1 MASLVPSACHSTAL
15 TRGHSTAAL
24 RIDSSTTGTCTSLAV
39 ATTMPARPHALSC
52 FCASPFLRR
61 SPSLGH
67 SNGHSPS
74 LGASHGV
81 PRRWSFSCSATA
93 REAGGEAAEVGVT
106 SSSALP
112 ASSHEHHELAGVI
125 AARPAAGP
133 GTGLEETNVGHESTR
148 AAAQVATASLSQAL
162 LRRSSRTV
170 ATVSAAAATAG
181 RPGARMTGAL
191 RGKGGVV
198 VAVVLA
204 VAGIATLVMREH
216 QHQHEHE
223 HEEHGNECELC
234 GGYGLH
240 CCTLCKG
247 TGLIRWEGKFDRN
260 DPCSACVGEGC
271 SKCPEC
277 GGVKIRRA
285 GRTSSHRR
293 TPFLPL
299 RSFRNPLFAPL
310 PPSRPCALRA
320 SKAGS
325 DAPLSDSTGGEGQ
338 QPRKDAERS
347 SGAEFPPGALNGA
360 SRPGAG
366 GGGGGGDV
374 AVTWG
379 DGQKKDVSGGWS
391 DPSDLDQSRSSAGN
405 PPGLPEFAAGFV
417 LLLGLGAL
425 AFAGLHKRGALLL
438 SPALCTIT
446 SHPIHPV
453 ATLKSARVYIFA
465 SIAIVGA
472 SSRPVNPKPTPAVV
486 SPPPPV
492 SSAGRTS
499 APKPPEA
506 AVVGTLLPSSA
517 QPSPSGQAPTTDAS
531 AATAAAPASALS
543 GSEGSGSEK
552 RGETGAERQA
562 GGEGESG
569 AKRAVSADGA
579 AGTGGM
585 GDAASSR
592 GVDPSL
598 NDLLLPSQIV
608 AAATVAADT
617 PPPLPFAITLPHP
630 GTTTGAAAAAAAA
643 SSEAAGR
650 QQGEEKQALRGEA
663 AEQAGSKAQ
672 GLEQLLSGNQGEAGA
687 ALSALG
693 VGGGAEEEGE
703 DVVGPFAAEMAE
715 SVSELRP
722 WLEAMQAEQA
732 GEGAEGGEAGE
743 KAMEGRR
750 EGGGEVEGASREKA
764 DGGGKKGEGVATAED
779 VTLSGVPAVAS
790 VADSDPAAAPAPAA
804 VPSPPP
810 AAAAAD
816 SASSSAGGASPM
828 PWGMA
833 VFVPAPLSAA
843 PPAAGGA
850 GEARAGQVVVR
861 AAVDSSQHTA
871 LEALQALEVRGEGG
885 GGEGVGGK
893 GVEGMDV
900 GKDGGGV
907 ERVIEEGVDAAG
919 ICSRREFAR
928 WLVHASNTLSR
939 AASDRI
945 YPAMYVY
952 GSTALAFDDVPAS
965 DPDFPYIQGL
975 AEAGLIA
982 SKLSHADLGCPRAA
996 AAARRRG
1003 CSAGASAAFR
1013 PDCAL
1018 TRQDLISW
1026 KLSLDYHNMMP
1037 LQPKEDVVAVVGFID
1052 AERVDED
1059 ALPAIAQDVLRGDRS
1074 IIAAAFGFT
1083 RRFDPHKPVTR
1094 GQAAVALAGGGVSE
1108 VVAGE
1113 MARVEA
1119 EHIAE
1124 AAMAVVQEEAAAA
1137 AAAEAAVLAAK
1148 EEAVAAE
1155 RRRREEAE
1163 RAAEAAVARVERI
1176 ETELQ
1181 TEKEELEQQR
1191 EVLAGMRAE
1200 ARREKEEAE
1209 AALEQQRQEVEKQI
1223 SKVEQERRTAEEA
1236 LAEARA
1242 AAAAA
1247 AEEAEELRVEKE
1259 QLEAKRHVTE
1269 EQAQLVQDAAE
1280 ELQRARLQLQ
1290 RRWQQQNDIRG
1301 GEDGS
1306 SVDGAGIGTDDGG
1319 VGEGKDG
1326 SIAVEASEEEKQ
1338 LLERVAG
1345 ILARKQAAERENGGG
1360 FAFGWSPDAAVVKA
1374 RQLLQQA
1381 VERVKAAGQAVPRVP
1396 SALAQLLQQQATST
1410 VEGAKAAVG
1419 VALQRG
1425 TAAGEASDGGVVS
1438 QMRELGKRLTGTQKP
1453 QEEAVTRTVE
1463 AQHRVGGDKDGDAGS
1478 RASELVEEAMHVGGR
1493 LVEGVKKKAHKRMHE
1508 VKEVVDQL
1516 MERWSKKGGAT
1527 P

>member
-1 MASLVPSACHSTAL
+1 MAGQCVGSSSLTAGQTPLTCFSAT
-15 TRGHSTAAL
+15 
-24 RIDSSTTGTCTSLAV
+24 
-39 ATTMPARPHALSC
+39 PAPIL
-52 FCASPFLRR
+52 
-61 SPSLGH
+61 
-67 SNGHSPS
+67 HSPS
-74 LGASHGV
+74 STLL
-81 PRRWSFSCSATA
+81 PRRIHSVHP
-93 REAGGEAAEVGVT
+93 RP
-106 SSSALP
+106 SS
-112 ASSHEHHELAGVI
+112 
-125 AARPAAGP
+125 
-133 GTGLEETNVGHESTR
+133 
-148 AAAQVATASLSQAL
+148 
-162 LRRSSRTV
+162 
-170 ATVSAAAATAG
+170 
-181 RPGARMTGAL
+181 
-191 RGKGGVV
+191 
-198 VAVVLA
+198 
-204 VAGIATLVMREH
+204 
-216 QHQHEHE
+216 
-223 HEEHGNECELC
+223 
-234 GGYGLH
+234 
-240 CCTLCKG
+240 
-247 TGLIRWEGKFDRN
+247 
-260 DPCSACVGEGC
+260 
-271 SKCPEC
+271 
-277 GGVKIRRA
+277 A

-293 TPFLPL
+293 TPFLPH
-299 RSFRNPLFAPL
+299 RSFSSPLFAPL
-310 PPSRPCALRA
+310 PPSRPPALRA

-338 QPRKDAERS
+338 QPRKGAERP

-366 GGGGGGDV
+366 GGGGGAD
-374 AVTWG
+374 AAASWG
-379 DGQKKDVSGGWS
+379 DGQKKDISGGWS

-425 AFAGLHKRGALLL
+425 AFAGLHRR
-438 SPALCTIT
+438 
-446 SHPIHPV
+446 V
-453 ATLKSARVYIFA
+453 SA
-465 SIAIVGA
+465 
-472 SSRPVNPKPTPAVV
+472 
-486 SPPPPV
+486 
-492 SSAGRTS
+492 AGRTS

-517 QPSPSGQAPTTDAS
+517 QPSPSAHAPSTDAS
-531 AATAAAPASALS
+531 AAAAAPASALS
-543 GSEGSGSEK
+543 GSEGSGSEGAGK
-552 RGETGAERQA
+552 KDAERQA
-562 GGEGESG
+562 GGEGESE
-569 AKRAVSADGA
+569 AKRAETSDGA
-579 AGTGGM
+579 AGAGGM
-585 GDAASSR
+585 ADAAASR

-617 PPPLPFAITLPHP
+617 PPPLPFPITLQHP
-630 GTTTGAAAAAAAA
+630 STTTGAAAAAAA
-643 SSEAAGR
+643 SSEGAGR
-650 QQGEEKQALRGEA
+650 QQGEEKQAPRGEA

-732 GEGAEGGEAGE
+732 GEGAEGGEAAE
-743 KAMEGRR
+743 KALEGRG
-750 EGGGEVEGASREKA
+750 EGGGEAEGASREKA
-764 DGGGKKGEGVATAED
+764 DGE
-779 VTLSGVPAVAS
+779 
-790 VADSDPAAAPAPAA
+790 
-804 VPSPPP
+804 
-810 AAAAAD
+810 AAAD

-828 PWGMA
+828 SWGMA

-871 LEALQALEVRGEGG
+871 LEALQALEV
-885 GGEGVGGK
+885 
-893 GVEGMDV
+893 
-900 GKDGGGV
+900 
-907 ERVIEEGVDAAG
+907 IEEGVDAAG

-945 YPAMYVY
+945 YPAMYVD
-952 GSTALAFDDVPAS
+952 GSTALAFDDVPAD

-1037 LQPKEDVVAVVGFID
+1037 LQPKEDVVAAVGFID

-1074 IIAAAFGFT
+1074 IIAAALGFT

-1148 EEAVAAE
+1148 EEAVAVE

-1163 RAAEAAVARVERI
+1163 RAAEAAMARVERL

-1191 EVLAGMRAE
+1191 QALAGMRAE
-1200 ARREKEEAE
+1200 ARREREEAE
-1209 AALEQQRQEVEKQI
+1209 AAVEQQRQEVEKQI

-1247 AEEAEELRVEKE
+1247 AEAAEELRVEKE

-1280 ELQRARLQLQ
+1280 ELRRARLQLQ

-1301 GEDGS
+1301 GEDGR
-1306 SVDGAGIGTDDGG
+1306 SVDGASIVTDDGG
-1319 VGEGKDG
+1319 AGEGTDG
-1326 SIAVEASEEEKQ
+1326 SIAVEASDEEKQ

-1381 VERVKAAGQAVPRVP
+1381 VERVKAAGQAVPRDP

-1425 TAAGEASDGGVVS
+1425 TAAGEASYGGVVS
-1438 QMRELGKRLTGTQKP
+1438 QMRELGKRLTGTQKA

-1463 AQHRVGGDKDGDAGS
+1463 VQHRVGGDKGGDAGS

-1493 LVEGVKKKAHKRMHE
+1493 LVEGVKKKAHRRMHE

-1516 MERWSKKGGAT
+1516 MEGWSKKGGGT

>member
-15 TRGHSTAAL
+15 TRGQSTAAL
-24 RIDSSTTGTCTSLAV
+24 RIDSSTTGTCSSLAV

-52 FCASPFLRR
+52 VCASPFLRR

-74 LGASHGV
+74 HGVSHVV

-93 REAGGEAAEVGVT
+93 REAGGEAEVGVT

-133 GTGLEETNVGHESTR
+133 ATGVEETNVGHESTR

-247 TGLIRWEGKFDRN
+247 TGLFRWEGKFDRN
-260 DPCSACVGEGC
+260 DPCPACLGEGC
-271 SKCPEC
+271 SRCPES
-277 GGVKIRRA
+277 
-285 GRTSSHRR
+285 GRTSSHRL
-293 TPFLPL
+293 TPFLPH
-299 RSFRNPLFAPL
+299 RSFPSPLFAPL
-310 PPSRPCALRA
+310 PPSRTHALRA

-338 QPRKDAERS
+338 QPRKGAERP

-360 SRPGAG
+360 SRPG
-366 GGGGGGDV
+366 GGGGGD
-374 AVTWG
+374 AAATWG

-425 AFAGLHKRGALLL
+425 AFAGLHKRG
-438 SPALCTIT
+438 
-446 SHPIHPV
+446 
-453 ATLKSARVYIFA
+453 
-465 SIAIVGA
+465 
-472 SSRPVNPKPTPAVV
+472 
-486 SPPPPV
+486 
-492 SSAGRTS
+492 RTS

-517 QPSPSGQAPTTDAS
+517 QPSPSGQAPTTAAS
-531 AATAAAPASALS
+531 AATVAAAAGPASALN
-543 GSEGSGSEK
+543 GTEGSGSEGA
-552 RGETGAERQA
+552 GEKGAERQA
-562 GGEGESG
+562 GGEGESDTKG
-569 AKRAVSADGA
+569 AESADGA
-579 AGTGGM
+579 AGAGGM
-585 GDAASSR
+585 GDAAASR

-617 PPPLPFAITLPHP
+617 PPPLPFPITLPHP
-630 GTTTGAAAAAAAA
+630 STTTGPTAAAAAA

-650 QQGEEKQALRGEA
+650 QQGAEKQAPRGEA

-732 GEGAEGGEAGE
+732 GEGGEGGKAGDKGAEGRG
-743 KAMEGRR
+743 
-750 EGGGEVEGASREKA
+750 EGGGEAEAASREKA
-764 DGGGKKGEGVATAED
+764 DGEGRKGEVVATAED
-779 VTLSGVPAVAS
+779 GTVSGVPAAAS
-790 VADSDPAAAPAPAA
+790 AADSDPAAARAPAA
-804 VPSPPP
+804 VLPPPPSP
-810 AAAAAD
+810 AAAATD
-816 SASSSAGGASPM
+816 SGSSSAGGSSPM

-861 AAVDSSQHTA
+861 AAVDSSQQTA
-871 LEALQALEVRGEGG
+871 LEALEALE
-885 GGEGVGGK
+885 
-893 GVEGMDV
+893 
-900 GKDGGGV
+900 
-907 ERVIEEGVDAAG
+907 VIEEGVDAAG

-945 YPAMYVY
+945 YPAMYVD
-952 GSTALAFDDVPAS
+952 GATALAFDDVPAS

-1003 CSAGASAAFR
+1003 CSADASAAFR

-1037 LQPKEDVVAVVGFID
+1037 LQPKEDVVAAVGFID

-1148 EEAVAAE
+1148 EEAVAVE

-1191 EVLAGMRAE
+1191 QVLAGMRAE
-1200 ARREKEEAE
+1200 AQREREEAE
-1209 AALEQQRQEVEKQI
+1209 AAVEQQRQEVERQI
-1223 SKVEQERRTAEEA
+1223 SKVEQERRTAEQA

-1247 AEEAEELRVEKE
+1247 AEAAEELRVEKD

-1290 RRWQQQNDIRG
+1290 RRWQQQNDIKG
-1301 GEDGS
+1301 GEDKS
-1306 SVDGAGIGTDDGG
+1306 SLDGAGIGTDDGG
-1319 VGEGKDG
+1319 AGEGTG
-1326 SIAVEASEEEKQ
+1326 GGIAVEASEEEKQ

-1345 ILARKQAAERENGGG
+1345 ILARKQAAERANGGG
-1360 FAFGWSPDAAVVKA
+1360 FGIGWSPDAAVVKA

-1381 VERVKAAGQAVPRVP
+1381 VERVKAAGQAVPRDP
-1396 SALAQLLQQQATST
+1396 SALAQLLQQQATSSL
-1410 VEGAKAAVG
+1410 EGAKAAVG

-1438 QMRELGKRLTGTQKP
+1438 QMRELGKRLIGKAVDGTGKRLIGTQKA
-1453 QEEAVTRTVE
+1453 QEEAVTRTAESRRGVE
-1463 AQHRVGGDKDGDAGS
+1463 GDKHGDAGS

-1493 LVEGVKKKAHKRMHE
+1493 IVEGVKKGAHKRMHK
-1508 VKEVVDQL
+1508 VKGVVHQL
-1516 MERWSKKGGAT
+1516 MEGWSKKGGAT

>member
-1 MASLVPSACHSTAL
+1 MAGQCVGSSSLTAGQTPLTCFSA
-15 TRGHSTAAL
+15 TAAPIL
-24 RIDSSTTGTCTSLAV
+24 
-39 ATTMPARPHALSC
+39 
-52 FCASPFLRR
+52 
-61 SPSLGH
+61 
-67 SNGHSPS
+67 HSPS
-74 LGASHGV
+74 STLL
-81 PRRWSFSCSATA
+81 PRRIHS
-93 REAGGEAAEVGVT
+93 RP
-106 SSSALP
+106 SS
-112 ASSHEHHELAGVI
+112 
-125 AARPAAGP
+125 
-133 GTGLEETNVGHESTR
+133 
-148 AAAQVATASLSQAL
+148 
-162 LRRSSRTV
+162 
-170 ATVSAAAATAG
+170 
-181 RPGARMTGAL
+181 
-191 RGKGGVV
+191 
-198 VAVVLA
+198 
-204 VAGIATLVMREH
+204 
-216 QHQHEHE
+216 
-223 HEEHGNECELC
+223 
-234 GGYGLH
+234 
-240 CCTLCKG
+240 
-247 TGLIRWEGKFDRN
+247 
-260 DPCSACVGEGC
+260 
-271 SKCPEC
+271 
-277 GGVKIRRA
+277 A

-299 RSFRNPLFAPL
+299 RSFRSPLFAPL

-338 QPRKDAERS
+338 QPRKDAERP

-425 AFAGLHKRGALLL
+425 AFAGLHKR
-438 SPALCTIT
+438 
-446 SHPIHPV
+446 
-453 ATLKSARVYIFA
+453 
-465 SIAIVGA
+465 
-472 SSRPVNPKPTPAVV
+472 
-486 SPPPPV
+486 V

-569 AKRAVSADGA
+569 ARRAESADGA

-750 EGGGEVEGASREKA
+750 EGGGEAEGASREKA

-885 GGEGVGGK
+885 EGVGGK
-893 GVEGMDV
+893 GLEGVDV

-945 YPAMYVY
+945 YPAMYVD

-1003 CSAGASAAFR
+1003 CSAGASAAFH

-1200 ARREKEEAE
+1200 VRREKEEAE

-1290 RRWQQQNDIRG
+1290 RKWQQQNDIRG

-1306 SVDGAGIGTDDGG
+1306 NVDGAGIGTDDGG

-1381 VERVKAAGQAVPRVP
+1381 VERVKAAGQAVPRDP

-1425 TAAGEASDGGVVS
+1425 TAAGEESDGGVVS
-1438 QMRELGKRLTGTQKP
+1438 QMREFGKRLTGTQKP

-1463 AQHRVGGDKDGDAGS
+1463 AQHRVGGDKDGGAGS

-1493 LVEGVKKKAHKRMHE
+1493 FVEGVKKKAHKRMHE

-1516 MERWSKKGGAT
+1516 MEGWSKKGGAT

>member
-1 MASLVPSACHSTAL
+1 MPLLLKSTSLSRSARSDRPCLMASLLPSACHSTAL
-15 TRGHSTAAL
+15 TRGQSTAAQ
-24 RIDSSTTGTCTSLAV
+24 RIDSTTGTCTSLAV
-39 ATTMPARPHALSC
+39 ATAMPARPHTLSSAC
-52 FCASPFLRR
+52 SSPFLRR

-67 SNGHSPS
+67 SNFHSPS
-74 LGASHGV
+74 HGASHGV

-93 REAGGEAAEVGVT
+93 REGGGEEAEVGV
-106 SSSALP
+106 SSSSTLP
-112 ASSHEHHELAGVI
+112 ASSHVHHEVAGVI
-125 AARPAAGP
+125 AARPAAGTA
-133 GTGLEETNVGHESTR
+133 TGAEETSVGHESTR

-247 TGLIRWEGKFDRN
+247 TGVIRWEGKFDRN
-260 DPCSACVGEGC
+260 DPCPACLGEGC
-271 SKCPEC
+271 SRCPEC
-277 GGVKIRRA
+277 GGVKLRKA

-293 TPFLPL
+293 TPFLPHL
-299 RSFRNPLFAPL
+299 SFPSPLFAPL
-310 PPSRPCALRA
+310 PPSRPPALRA

-338 QPRKDAERS
+338 RPRKGAERPT
-347 SGAEFPPGALNGA
+347 GAEFPPGALNGA

-366 GGGGGGDV
+366 GGGGGGD
-374 AVTWG
+374 AAASWG
-379 DGQKKDVSGGWS
+379 DGQKRDVSGGWS

-405 PPGLPEFAAGFV
+405 SPGLPEFAAGFV

-425 AFAGLHKRGALLL
+425 AFAGLHKRG
-438 SPALCTIT
+438 
-446 SHPIHPV
+446 
-453 ATLKSARVYIFA
+453 
-465 SIAIVGA
+465 
-472 SSRPVNPKPTPAVV
+472 
-486 SPPPPV
+486 
-492 SSAGRTS
+492 RTT
-499 APKPPEA
+499 APKPAEA

-517 QPSPSGQAPTTDAS
+517 QPSPSGQATSTEASLTAS
-531 AATAAAPASALS
+531 AAAAAAPASALN
-543 GSEGSGSEK
+543 GTEGSGSEGA
-552 RGETGAERQA
+552 GEKGAERQA
-562 GGEGESG
+562 GGEGESEAKG
-569 AKRAVSADGA
+569 AETADGA
-579 AGTGGM
+579 AGAGGM
-585 GDAASSR
+585 GDAAASR

-617 PPPLPFAITLPHP
+617 PPPLPFPITLPHP
-630 GTTTGAAAAAAAA
+630 ATTTGASAAA
-643 SSEAAGR
+643 SGERAGI
-650 QQGEEKQALRGEA
+650 QQGEEKQASRGEA
-663 AEQAGSKAQ
+663 AEQAESKPQ

-693 VGGGAEEEGE
+693 VGGAGEEEGE

-722 WLEAMQAEQA
+722 WLDAMQAEQA
-732 GEGAEGGEAGE
+732 GEGGVAGKKGEKGAEGRGDGGGEA
-743 KAMEGRR
+743 
-750 EGGGEVEGASREKA
+750 EGASREKA
-764 DGGGKKGEGVATAED
+764 DGESRKGEGVTTAED
-779 VTLSGVPAVAS
+779 GTLSGVAAAVS

-804 VPSPPP
+804 VLPPP
-810 AAAAAD
+810 PPSAAAAAD
-816 SASSSAGGASPM
+816 SAGSSAGGASPM

-861 AAVDSSQHTA
+861 AAVDSSQQTA
-871 LEALQALEVRGEGG
+871 LEALQALE
-885 GGEGVGGK
+885 
-893 GVEGMDV
+893 
-900 GKDGGGV
+900 
-907 ERVIEEGVDAAG
+907 VIEEGVDAAG

-945 YPAMYVY
+945 YPAMYVD
-952 GSTALAFDDVPAS
+952 GATALAFDDVPAD

-975 AEAGLIA
+975 AEAGLIS

-1037 LQPKEDVVAVVGFID
+1037 LQPKEDVVAAVGFID

-1148 EEAVAAE
+1148 EEAVAVE

-1163 RAAEAAVARVERI
+1163 RAAEAAVARVERV
-1176 ETELQ
+1176 EAELQ

-1191 EVLAGMRAE
+1191 QVLAGMRAE
-1200 ARREKEEAE
+1200 ARREREEAE
-1209 AALEQQRQEVEKQI
+1209 AAVEQQRQEVEKQI
-1223 SKVEQERRTAEEA
+1223 SRVEQERRTAEEA

-1247 AEEAEELRVEKE
+1247 AEAAEELRVEKE
-1259 QLEAKRHVTE
+1259 QLEAKRHLTE

-1280 ELQRARLQLQ
+1280 ELRRARLQLQ

-1301 GEDGS
+1301 GEDGR
-1306 SVDGAGIGTDDGG
+1306 SVDGTGMGTHDGG
-1319 VGEGKDG
+1319 SGEGTGG
-1326 SIAVEASEEEKQ
+1326 SIAVEGSEEEKQ

-1345 ILARKQAAERENGGG
+1345 ILARKQAAERANGGG
-1360 FAFGWSPDAAVVKA
+1360 FGIGWSPDAAVVKA

-1381 VERVKAAGQAVPRVP
+1381 VERVKAAGQAVPRDP

-1425 TAAGEASDGGVVS
+1425 TAAGEALDGGVVN
-1438 QMRELGKRLTGTQKP
+1438 QLRDLGKRLTGKQKA
-1453 QEEAVTRTVE
+1453 QGEAITRTAESRRRVE
-1463 AQHRVGGDKDGDAGS
+1463 GDKDVDAGS
-1478 RASELVEEAMHVGGR
+1478 RASELVEEAMDVGGR
-1493 LVEGVKKKAHKRMHE
+1493 IVEGVKKGAHKRMHE
-1508 VKEVVDQL
+1508 VKGVVDQL
-1516 MERWSKKGGAT
+1516 LEGWSKKGGAT